1 MYRNQRHRRQRY
13 RRRKSKQI
21 VIASVFLVGML
32 GVSIMEAAHTKEK
45 TEHKNLTEIKKIET
59 VTFNGFGD
67 YKPQNKDEMWNNNT
81 NQENVGKNDQEN
93 EQNTAEDTEQITEQE
108 NVQDNF
114 SDAVFIGDSRT
125 EGLQINTGLTTARFL
140 AAKGLKVD
148 TALTENV
155 IKLKNGSKGTIIDG
169 LKEGTYKRVY
179 IMFGMN
185 ELGWPYL
192 DVFTQRYEKLITE
205 VKKIQPN
212 ATIYV
217 QSILPVT
224 KEKSDKDAIYN
235 NKNVIKFNKAIKE
248 MADKNGY
255 TYLDV
260 SSSITDGNSCLPSD
274 SSSDGI
280 HLNKEYSQKWLNY
293 LKSVK

>member
-1 MYRNQRHRRQRY
+1 MYKKQRHRRQRY
-13 RRRKSKQI
+13 RRHKTRQI
-21 VIASVFLVGML
+21 VITSVLLVGLL
-32 GVSIMEAAHTKEK
+32 GVTIMEAAHTKEE
-45 TEHKNLTEIKKIET
+45 TEHKNVAEIKKIET
-59 VTFNGFGD
+59 VTFNGFGN
-67 YKPQNKDEMWNNNT
+67 YKPLNKDETWNNNA
-81 NQENVGKNDQEN
+81 DQE
-93 EQNTAEDTEQITEQE
+93 D
-108 NVQDNF
+108 VQDNIQENIQDNVQENIQDDF

-148 TALTENV
+148 TALTDRV
-155 IKLKNGSKGTIIDG
+155 IKLKNGSRGTVIDG
-169 LKEGTYKRVY
+169 LKEGTYNRVY

-205 VKKIQPN
+205 IKKIQPN

-217 QSILPVT
+217 QSILPVS
-224 KEKSDKDAIYN
+224 KEKSDKDSIYN
-235 NKNVIKFNKAIKE
+235 NKNIRKFNKAIKE
-248 MADKNGY
+248 MVDKNGY

-260 SSSITDGNSCLPSD
+260 SSEITDGNSYLPSN
-274 SSSDGI
+274 SSSDGV

-293 LKSVK
+293 LKTVK